1 MSTTQST
8 HSGSDS
14 GAPLR
19 RFFDEL
25 WNERRL
31 DLIDELLAPDHVW
44 HTPAH
49 PVPVVG
55 RAGFRAYAGRI
66 LSGFPDVR
74 LTIEALLVDG
84 DQAVA
89 RVSMRGTH
97 TGEYMGIPPT
107 GRTIETS
114 QIVVAL
120 LRNGRLQTTWQE
132 VDALRILTQL
142 GAVPPVGLGPLGF
155 VRWAAATVGRFALL
169 TMRDRSRARTQGRAG
184 AAAA

>member
-1 MSTTQST
+1 MNTT
-8 HSGSDS
+8 SDM

-19 RFFDEL
+19 RFFEEL

-31 DLIDELLAPDHVW
+31 ELIDELLAPDHVW

-49 PVPVVG
+49 PAPVVG
-55 RAGFRAYAGRI
+55 RDGFRAYAQRI
-66 LSGFPDVR
+66 LSGFPDVH
-74 LTIEALLVDG
+74 LAIEALLVDG

-107 GRTIETS
+107 GRTIETT
-114 QIVVAL
+114 QIVVAR
-120 LRNGRLQTTWQE
+120 LRDGRLQTTWQE

-155 VRWAAATVGRFALL
+155 VGWAATTVGRFALL
-169 TMRDRSRARTQGRAG
+169 TVRARRRARREGG
-184 AAAA
+184 AEALAALAG